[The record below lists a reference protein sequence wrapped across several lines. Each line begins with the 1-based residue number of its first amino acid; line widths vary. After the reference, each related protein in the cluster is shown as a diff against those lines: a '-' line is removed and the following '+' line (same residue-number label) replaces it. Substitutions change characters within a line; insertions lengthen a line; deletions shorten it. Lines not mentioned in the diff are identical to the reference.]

1 MNKFLENLK
10 GNSFYFMCIITGAIA
25 VVMITESNP
34 PMAYMSGL
42 LLGWI
47 LVSLIGVNIEKAQ
60 GRARGRS
67 TADKKL

>member
-47 LVSLIGVNIEKAQ
+47 LVSLIGVNIERAQ

-67 TADKKL
+67 TTNKKL

>member
-1 MNKFLENLK
+1 MRKFLSNLK
-10 GNSFYFMCIITGAIA
+10 GNSFFFMCIITGAI
-25 VVMITESNP
+25 VVVVITESNP

-60 GRARGRS
+60 ERARGKS
-67 TADKKL
+67 TTNKEL